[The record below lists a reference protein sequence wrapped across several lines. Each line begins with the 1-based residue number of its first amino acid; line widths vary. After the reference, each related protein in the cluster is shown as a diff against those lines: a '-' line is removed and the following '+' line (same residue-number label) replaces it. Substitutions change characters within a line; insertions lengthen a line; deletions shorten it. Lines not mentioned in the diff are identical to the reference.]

1 MVKISSCYFV
11 VSLHVSMTL
20 NPQYND
26 FKLPVSVE
34 GSKNFFSET
43 PANLWSVKKYFSC
56 THSDINKYKKFNR
69 IVNDY
74 CRDLEWIIRLE
85 TLPDEIKSYAAFLK
99 DQKKVCIIQCFV

>member
-43 PANLWSVKKYFSC
+43 PANLWSFKKYFSC
-56 THSDINKYKKFNR
+56 THSDISKYKKFNR

-99 DQKKVCIIQCFV
+99 DQKKVCIIQCFI